1 MEDKERAYREAHFQE
16 ELDSLKDSVARLTSL
31 LEQALRNTS
40 GEGPSTRP
48 TTLPANQPEE
58 IIGEHAQEPRHNP
71 TFMQSTTPVPTPAVA
86 DAFVNESHKTKPSDD
101 IDQDKMAAQEAR
113 IRAIEGV
120 DLYDPVR
127 AAEMCLVPNV
137 VVPKKFRVLEFIK
150 YIGTQ
155 CPVTHL
161 KSYCNKM
168 AEVVH
173 DEKLLM
179 HFFQDS
185 LSGAAL
191 SWYMRLDNT
200 RIHTWKDLVD
210 AFIKQYKYNMDIAPD
225 RTSLSNLEK
234 GDKESIREYAQRWRD
249 LAAQVHPPL
258 LEKEMV
264 ALFANTLKAPYY
276 EHVMG
281 SSAQQFTNAVA
292 VAKRIEQGVK
302 SGRISAP
309 MEKKGFGV
317 KKREIDHI
325 ESSYKSKKGQFQ
337 RYNTQSSSS

>member
-1 MEDKERAYREAHFQE
+1 
-16 ELDSLKDSVARLTSL
+16 V
-31 LEQALRNTS
+31 
-40 GEGPSTRP
+40 
-48 TTLPANQPEE
+48 
-58 IIGEHAQEPRHNP
+58 
-71 TFMQSTTPVPTPAVA
+71 QSTTPVPTPVVA
-86 DAFVNESHKTKPSDD
+86 DAFANESHKTKPFDD
-101 IDQDKMAAQEAR
+101 IDQDKMAVLEAR

-137 VVPKKFRVLEFIK
+137 VVPKKFQVLEFIK
-150 YIGTQ
+150 YTGTQ
-155 CPVTHL
+155 CHVTHL

-168 AEVVH
+168 AEVMH

-210 AFIKQYKYNMDIAPD
+210 AFIKQYKYNMDIALD
-225 RTSLSNLEK
+225 KTSLSNLEK

-249 LAAQVHPPL
+249 LVAQVHPPL

-281 SSAQQFTNAVA
+281 SSAQQFTDAVA
-292 VAKRIEQGVK
+292 VAE
-302 SGRISAP
+302 
-309 MEKKGFGV
+309 
-317 KKREIDHI
+317 
-325 ESSYKSKKGQFQ
+325 
-337 RYNTQSSSS
+337 